1 MPTIVTNEIASF
13 DTIPDRTRSGGGR
26 PSKFTE
32 FFNHLNTNLSQNNM
46 VPVDISDEPGDT
58 YDERLKNFTS
68 LVRRKGA
75 ITVPFTI
82 RRDEA
87 GNRAHLYPLNAE
99 EAAQQEASRQKRL
112 ATRQRNMA
120 NRTKS

>member
-1 MPTIVTNEIASF
+1 MPTIITSEIASF

-26 PSKFTE
+26 RSKFAE
-32 FFNHLNTNLSQNNM
+32 LFEHLNRELGNNRM

-58 YDERLKNFTS
+58 YNERLKNFTS

-87 GNRAHLYPLNAE
+87 SNRAMLYPLNAE
-99 EAAQQEASRQKRL
+99 EAAKQEASRQKRL
-112 ATRQRNMA
+112 ATRQRNMV
-120 NRTKS
+120 NRNN